1 MKMLTIFLWYKMV
14 GIEKHVHNMSMMKN
28 VWQDQWALKQEI
40 KSFNNKLR
48 SLGFIFFFF
57 SFFSFFG

>member
-28 VWQDQWALKQEI
+28 VWQDQ
-40 KSFNNKLR
+40 
-48 SLGFIFFFF
+48 
-57 SFFSFFG
+57 